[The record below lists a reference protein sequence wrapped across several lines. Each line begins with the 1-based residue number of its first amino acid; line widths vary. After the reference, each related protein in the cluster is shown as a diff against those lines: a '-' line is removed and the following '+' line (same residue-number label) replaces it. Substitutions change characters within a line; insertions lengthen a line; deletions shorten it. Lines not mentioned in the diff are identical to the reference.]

1 MKILIIIDE
10 TNFYHPMFLNEL
22 IQNLSLRKFNI
33 KVGLVTKIK
42 SSNSLEKYLIKNFFK
57 LYYDEI
63 FKLLFKKLLFSILS
77 IINFSNNNFFSVSSL
92 LKKKKI
98 NFFDIE
104 YDINKKKYL
113 NIIYNYKPD
122 LIISSCSVK
131 FGTELLNIPKYGCLN
146 RHSSLLPSYGGLFP
160 VLHSIADGNNIFGVS
175 IIIMDEIID
184 NGKVI
189 SQKSFINDSKNLST
203 IYKKCFNISSSLIVQ
218 AIDNIL
224 INKVLN
230 SKYEKSY
237 FSFPS
242 SEIWKKFRKNGGK
255 FI

>member
-1 MKILIIIDE
+1 
-10 TNFYHPMFLNEL
+10 
-22 IQNLSLRKFNI
+22 
-33 KVGLVTKIK
+33 
-42 SSNSLEKYLIKNFFK
+42 
-57 LYYDEI
+57 
-63 FKLLFKKLLFSILS
+63 
-77 IINFSNNNFFSVSSL
+77 
-92 LKKKKI
+92 
-98 NFFDIE
+98 
-104 YDINKKKYL
+104 
-113 NIIYNYKPD
+113 
-122 LIISSCSVK
+122 
-131 FGTELLNIPKYGCLN
+131 
-146 RHSSLLPSYGGLFP
+146 
-160 VLHSIADGNNIFGVS
+160 
-175 IIIMDEIID
+175 MDEIID

-224 INKVLN
+224 MNKVLN